1 MNVWL
6 GSLKARLL
14 LILVGSLLL
23 LQLLSYGVVGAT
35 RGYAARHLANEQTA
49 QDLQWLPQHLLPMDD
64 AARAG
69 QLDKLRRGG
78 YRLALWADGQAIEP
92 EPPGDLHALRE
103 AVASQL
109 GDGIQVAAGAS
120 QGHPVLLLPLDRGQ
134 RLAVLF
140 DQPLPSSRPSLLQVL
155 GYTGVITL
163 LVALVSIWAVN
174 AVTRPLKRLTAAGG
188 QLARNI
194 ATSAP
199 MEERG
204 PMEVRTLATGFNTMQ
219 RAVLAQLRERTFIL
233 GAISHDLK
241 TPLTRLKLRLS
252 DLPADAPREAIDA
265 DLDAMAA
272 LIDEGLDYAR
282 STQLREACMPVDLVA
297 LLEGMVDDAS
307 DLGQPVQLAVAMPVT
322 VSAAPRALTR
332 LLQNLID
339 NAVRY
344 GGNAQVSVHAS
355 ADEVHVQVADD
366 GPGIAPE
373 RRERMFEPFV
383 RGEAS
388 RGRDTGGTG
397 LGLAIARV
405 SAAARGGRVWLGAGA
420 QGKGLVAHVVLPRHF
435 RPQ

>member
-1 MNVWL
+1 MSAWL

-14 LILVGSLLL
+14 LILVGSLML
-23 LQLLSYGVVGAT
+23 LQLLSYGVVGAS
-35 RGYAARHLANEQTA
+35 RGYEARHLANEQTA
-49 QDLQWLPQHLLPMDD
+49 QDVQWLRQHLLPMDD
-64 AARAG
+64 ATRAS
-69 QLDKLRRGG
+69 QLDGLRRGS
-78 YRLALWADGQAIEP
+78 YRLALWNNGKDIDP
-92 EPPGDLHALRE
+92 EQPGDLRALRD
-103 AVASQL
+103 AVAKQL
-109 GDGIQVAAGAS
+109 GDAAIVTAGS
-120 QGHPVLLLPLDRGQ
+120 SEGHPVLLLPLDRGH
-134 RLAVLF
+134 RLAVVF
-140 DQPLPSSRPSLLQVL
+140 DNALPSSRPSLWQVL

-163 LVALVSIWAVN
+163 LVAAVSIWAVN

-194 ATSAP
+194 ATAAP
-199 MEERG
+199 MDERG

-219 RAVLAQLRERTFIL
+219 RAVQAQLRERTFIL

-265 DLDAMAA
+265 DLNAMGA

-282 STQLREACMPVDLVA
+282 STQLREPCVRVDLVG

-307 DLGQPVQLAVAMPVT
+307 DLGQPVQLAAVAGPVT

-344 GGNAQVSVHAS
+344 GGSAEVSVLTR
-355 ADEVHVQVADD
+355 ADEVEVQIADR
-366 GPGIAPE
+366 GAGVPPE
-373 RRERMFEPFV
+373 ERERMFEPFV

-397 LGLAIARV
+397 LGLAIARNI
-405 SAAARGGRVWLGAGA
+405 AAAHGGRVWLSERSDGS
-420 QGKGLVAHVVLPRHF
+420 GLVAHLALTRQAF
-435 RPQ
+435 